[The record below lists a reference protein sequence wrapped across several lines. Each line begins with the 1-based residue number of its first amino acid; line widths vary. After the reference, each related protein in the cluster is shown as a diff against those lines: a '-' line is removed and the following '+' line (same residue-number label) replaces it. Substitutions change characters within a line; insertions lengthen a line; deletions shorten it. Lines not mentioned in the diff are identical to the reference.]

1 MVGASD
7 GESVGDKLG
16 DCDGVIDGA
25 VEGDVDGALYGL
37 FVGVKD
43 GLLDGAVDGLCV
55 GDSDGERDG
64 DDVGLSVGAVDGDND
79 GEYVG
84 DVLGDIVGLL
94 VGESDEQY
102 ILISYCPYVDD
113 GPSITKN
120 ISVPIVKSY
129 NVNIPSVSVSF
140 PITVI
145 VLFVGYAINE
155 IIVKSDCDTS
165 IIISPLNECICTSN
179 VIGILLYG
187 PLI

>member
-1 MVGASD
+1 M
-7 GESVGDKLG
+7 GER
-16 DCDGVIDGA
+16 DGA
-25 VEGDVDGALYGL
+25 ADGDVDGALYGL

-43 GLLDGAVDGLCV
+43 GLFDGAVDGEV
-55 GDSDGERDG
+55 DGKRDG
-64 DDVGLSVGAVDGDND
+64 DDVGLSVGAVDGALD

-84 DVLGDIVGLL
+84 DVLGDIDGLF
-94 VGESDEQY
+94 VGESDEQC

-120 ISVPIVKSY
+120 ISVPIFKSY

-165 IIISPLNECICTSN
+165 IVISPLNECICTSN

-187 PLI
+187 PLT